1 MTILLSSRMPQKQNA
16 VSFTPWASIGC
27 YVVMLRPQK
36 TYRCSWGGVQ
46 TDMYLTDP
54 PYGVSYVGGTEDAL
68 TIEND
73 DLQSEDLQNF
83 LTLAF
88 SAAEKALKPGGA
100 FYIWHASRTIS
111 EFLSGLQ
118 AAGMDVRQTL
128 IWVKSQLTLGRQ
140 DYQWQ
145 HEPCLYGWKNGPD
158 HYFTETRTETTVIQD
173 AKRVNLNSLKKDEL
187 KDLCKRLIDESEP
200 PSTVIYEQKPVRN
213 GEHPTMKPVDLFG
226 RLIRNSTRPGESVL
240 DTFCGSGTSVIA
252 CEQLN
257 RKCYAME
264 LDPRY
269 CDVIIDRWETFT
281 GKKAELINEQ

>member
-1 MTILLSSRMPQKQNA
+1 
-16 VSFTPWASIGC
+16 
-27 YVVMLRPQK
+27 
-36 TYRCSWGGVQ
+36 
-46 TDMYLTDP
+46 
-54 PYGVSYVGGTEDAL
+54 
-68 TIEND
+68 
-73 DLQSEDLQNF
+73 
-83 LTLAF
+83 
-88 SAAEKALKPGGA
+88 
-100 FYIWHASRTIS
+100 
-111 EFLSGLQ
+111 
-118 AAGMDVRQTL
+118 MDVRQTL

-213 GEHPTMKPVDLFG
+213 GK
-226 RLIRNSTRPGESVL
+226 
-240 DTFCGSGTSVIA
+240 SVIA